1 MPASPSL
8 KGAGLECSV
17 RTSLPGRLLAS
28 VHTCAAAQFRTY
40 LQLASLII
48 ACGLHTQSAQE
59 LYLRLTG
66 LVATPAHAHASAPAS
81 ALATAPIHGHQRAAM
96 ATPPPAAALA
106 KAQRPPAAAGMPS
119 LSKAHPRLPTAVQAH

>member
-1 MPASPSL
+1 MQCAHLIARPPACFSAYL
-8 KGAGLECSV
+8 CCS
-17 RTSLPGRLLAS
+17 SIS
-28 VHTCAAAQFRTY
+28 HI
-40 LQLASLII
+40 LASLII

-96 ATPPPAAALA
+96 ATPPPAAAGL
-106 KAQRPPAAAGMPS
+106 PS